1 MIRRNQEIRN
11 VINVLGDIALI
22 IISYFLALG
31 LRYDLMKGIISVPVR
46 STSFVL
52 LALGYACL
60 AVICYAALHLYRLD
74 KLQSAGVEIIR
85 ILTVNT
91 LGTLLLMAWF
101 FAVRI
106 TNFSR
111 LALVIFWLAHSVL
124 VIGKHLLVQYFLRRA
139 WRLGYN
145 RKYVIVV
152 GNGHSAKEYTRNLSE
167 RPYLGFQVLGYVGA
181 EKSDLSGHLGKY
193 EDLETIVATNRCD
206 LLVLALEAHEV
217 EWVRPALK
225 LADKEGLRVEMIPFF
240 SEFYPANPTFEAVGG
255 TKLINLRATPL
266 DNIANAA
273 LKRTGDIFLSVLA
286 LFLVSPIMLLI
297 ALGIKLTSPGPV
309 IFKQERIGKDKKP
322 FMMLKF
328 RSMRMDIDHEGWSK
342 NEDSRKTRFGSFIRK
357 FSLDELP
364 QLWNVLKGDMSL
376 VGPRPEIPRFV
387 AQFKEEIAL
396 YLVRQQVRPGMTGWA
411 QVNGFRGDTSIKKR
425 VEYDIYYI
433 ENWSLGLDILILL
446 KTVFGG
452 MVNSEKLS

>member
-1 MIRRNQEIRN
+1 MIRRNQQIRN
-11 VINVLGDIALI
+11 VVNALADVFLIVL
-22 IISYFLALG
+22 SYFLALG
-31 LRYDLMKGIISVPVR
+31 LRYDLMNGIVSVPVR
-46 STSFVL
+46 SGSFIL

-60 AVICYAALHLYRLD
+60 AVMGYALLHLYRLD
-74 KLQSAGVEIIR
+74 KLQSAGVESIR
-85 ILTVNT
+85 ILAVNT

-101 FAVRI
+101 FIARI

-111 LALVIFWLAHSVL
+111 LALVLFWVVHSVL
-124 VIGKHLLVQYFLRRA
+124 VIGKHLLVQHFLRRA

-145 RKYVIVV
+145 RKQVIVV
-152 GNGHSAKEYTRNLSE
+152 GNGQSAREYIRNLSE
-167 RPYLGFQVLGYVGA
+167 RPFLGFQVLGYAGM
-181 EKSDLSGHLGKY
+181 EKPDLPGHLGQY
-193 EDLETIVATNRCD
+193 EDLETIVAANRCD

-240 SEFYPANPTFEAVGG
+240 SEFYPANPTFEAVGE

-266 DNIANAA
+266 DNIANASM
-273 LKRTGDIFLSVLA
+273 KRMGDIVFSLLA
-286 LFLVSPIMLLI
+286 LLLATPVMLLI
-297 ALGIKLTSPGPV
+297 ALGIKITSPGPV
-309 IFKQERIGKDKKP
+309 LFKQERIGRDKKP

-328 RSMRMDIDHEGWSK
+328 RSMRMDIDHEGWSR
-342 NEDSRKTRFGSFIRK
+342 NEDSRKTKFGSFIRK

-411 QVNGFRGDTSIKKR
+411 QVNGLRGDTSIKKR

-433 ENWSLGLDILILL
+433 ENWSLGLDVKILL